1 MKKQQPV
8 KAQPKEPVKKPQAV
22 EPQVKQKPE
31 VEVQIIP
38 EPLPLPNITIHNIIE
53 LQQAPMRAIILSDA
67 QIQLLSMDEIV
78 KRHKFLQET
87 LANVL
92 DYDVVI
98 SDTNVWLELLF
109 GKAPSG
115 QTAAGGDAKPAAQP
129 QRLLYERQLEFISK
143 MCAYRGGRFM
153 MMSETYEEI
162 DRFACLLDPQNYKDA
177 DFSDNSVCLNA
188 AARLA
193 KRLILQQSLRRL
205 AGQELEVP
213 LPLPSPTPLHY
224 RNRAV
229 LHYDGTSLCFYNGRS
244 HQPVPV
250 TSCQLLRPELND
262 LLALVSD
269 TLPASGLPEL
279 RGAALRCS
287 ADGQRLLLT
296 FICHKRQGRLSAV
309 AEELMRKQPKLISVW
324 ENDGP
329 PVYSVYGEKWR
340 LLAGAEKLRDQIG
353 PVAVDLSPAS
363 FLQVNPG
370 QTTALYDLVRGFA
383 GLDGSQR
390 VLDLYSGVGSIAL
403 YLAGS
408 ARQVW
413 GVESYAPA
421 AADAADN
428 AALNGADNCRFETG
442 RAEDILPRWAQQGR
456 RFDMAVLDPPRA
468 GCDKRLLDAVARMAP
483 PRLVCVSCAPATLA
497 RDLPVLRSCGYAV
510 EKLQP
515 ADMFPRTCHVETVCL
530 LTHKG

>member
-1 MKKQQPV
+1 MATKPDEDRLEQNAELTVDGVTSDGRGVGRLQGLAVFVEGALPGERVLARITGRKKNYALARTLRVLEASPGR
-8 KAQPKEPVKKPQAV
+8 AEPSCPW
-22 EPQVKQKPE
+22 
-31 VEVQIIP
+31 
-38 EPLPLPNITIHNIIE
+38 
-53 LQQAPMRAIILSDA
+53 
-67 QIQLLSMDEIV
+67 
-78 KRHKFLQET
+78 
-87 LANVL
+87 
-92 DYDVVI
+92 YDVCGGC
-98 SDTNVWLELLF
+98 SLQHADYQTELE
-109 GKAPSG
+109 
-115 QTAAGGDAKPAAQP
+115 
-129 QRLLYERQLEFISK
+129 I
-143 MCAYRGGRFM
+143 
-153 MMSETYEEI
+153 
-162 DRFACLLDPQNYKDA
+162 
-177 DFSDNSVCLNA
+177 
-188 AARLA
+188 

-229 LHYDGTSLCFYNGRS
+229 LHYDGTSLGFYNERS

-250 TSCQLLRPELND
+250 ASCQLLRPELND
-262 LLALVSD
+262 LLALVRD

-456 RFDMAVLDPPRA
+456 RFDRAVLDPPRA

-497 RDLPVLRSCGYAV
+497 RDLAVLRSCGYAV

-515 ADMFPRTCHVETVCL
+515 ADMFPRTCHVETVCCL
-530 LTHKG
+530 YHQKKDFISVPYEPNNVAYL